1 MTNQAKNNNLHYFID
16 PKFNKINRLF
26 VLSFEHEKDKTNFSV
41 DYTPKVEIKD
51 FNALIA
57 GKFFLDVP
65 VKNKKDA
72 YEKIIEMSM

>member
-1 MTNQAKNNNLHYFID
+1 M
-16 PKFNKINRLF
+16 
-26 VLSFEHEKDKTNFSV
+26 

-72 YEKIIEMSM
+72 YEKIIEMSI